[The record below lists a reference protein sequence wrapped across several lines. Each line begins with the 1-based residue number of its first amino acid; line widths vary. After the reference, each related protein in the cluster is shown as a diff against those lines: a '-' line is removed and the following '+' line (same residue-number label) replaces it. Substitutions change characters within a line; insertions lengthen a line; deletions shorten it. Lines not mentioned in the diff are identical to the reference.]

1 MHFPNPFNSLHQKVR
16 ELSRQGHEFDKKT
29 SAFHCYFSDLPA
41 LFVYGCG
48 VPVKLAPAGR
58 YYVDPSPNPFPR
70 GRDLVGAS
78 ASGIRP
84 LRPGLFGPEAGRC
97 CRRRSQAECRYRS
110 RGLYPYGR
118 NRPFLLIGVHES
130 CRVSSISIAC
140 IFLNDFYFLQCRQL
154 FTICKQPKDLRLFLN
169 IKNCFV

>member
-16 ELSRQGHEFDKKT
+16 ELSRQGHEFNKKT

-97 CRRRSQAECRYRS
+97 CWRRSQLSDGTGPRACTPTCE
-110 RGLYPYGR
+110 YGR
-118 NRPFLLIGVHES
+118 FCLHGSTQTAGYR
-130 CRVSSISIAC
+130 
-140 IFLNDFYFLQCRQL
+140 
-154 FTICKQPKDLRLFLN
+154 TQPRASY
-169 IKNCFV
+169 